1 MSKASTGF
9 SKKTF
14 THSSG
19 FLREF
24 EATVQQYPDKIAVVS
39 GNSAITF
46 AALNAKGNQLG
57 RFLRRKRIS
66 TEKIVIVY
74 LERFIEL
81 TIAFLGILKAG
92 GIYLPLDP
100 HFTPQFRLS
109 LIVDKAQADLVL
121 TQSCFQSHFLNPPS
135 PVVLWEDVCPKINQ
149 EQKDNFP
156 QIADTGNLAYIMFTS
171 GSTGTPK
178 GVMVSHGNLSHCARA
193 MKNPMAI
200 TPIDV
205 YLHTASFAFSSS
217 IRQITVPLSCGA
229 TVVIASTTQLR
240 DPHELFLLV
249 QKQCATIMDVVP
261 SFWRNCLEAL
271 QSLDPTVR
279 SFLLRNNLRLI
290 LSASEALPYDIPHR
304 WNKEGKHGV
313 ALINMY
319 GQTETTGIVLT
330 YPLNEMPQ
338 QKKGDLAPLG
348 NPIANTRVS
357 ILTQH
362 YDPISDNRIG
372 EIHIAGEGLARGYL
386 HNPDLT
392 AEKFLPNPLGENPG
406 SRMYRTGDTGR
417 YNSNENIQFQGRRDT
432 QVKIRGH
439 RVELGEVEGALCRHP
454 SVAQGLIVKKK
465 VGLEESSLIAYV
477 NSRSGAML
485 TKRDILEHL
494 MALLPFYMIPDYVFF
509 IDQVPLTVAGKIDRQ
524 ALSGLEAAQPSALK
538 THPAPE
544 TIWERRI
551 ADIWKE
557 VLGLE
562 KLEVHENF
570 FNLGGQSLKAI
581 QIINRIRKI
590 YNISLPIQS
599 IFDCP
604 TITGLAQTVEEI
616 SKSKGERLS
625 SHS

>member
-1 MSKASTGF
+1 MPKASTGF
-9 SKKTF
+9 SKEMF

-24 EATVQQYPDKIAVVS
+24 ETTAQQYPDKIAVVS
-39 GNSAITF
+39 GNSSITF
-46 AALNAKGNQLG
+46 AALNAKGNQLS

-74 LERFIEL
+74 LERSIEL

-109 LIVDKAQADLVL
+109 FIVDNAQADLVL
-121 TQSCFQSHFLNPPS
+121 TQACFQSHFLNPPS
-135 PVVLWEDVCPKINQ
+135 SVVLWEDVCTKVNQ
-149 EQKDNFP
+149 EQKGNFS
-156 QIADTGNLAYIMFTS
+156 QTANTGNLAYIMFTS
-171 GSTGTPK
+171 GSTGNPK

-193 MKNPMAI
+193 MQNPMAI
-200 TPIDV
+200 TPTDV
-205 YLHTASFAFSSS
+205 YIHTASFAFSSS
-217 IRQITVPLSCGA
+217 IRQLTVPLSCGA

-240 DPHELFLLV
+240 DPHELFLLL
-249 QKQCATIMDVVP
+249 QKQTVTIMDILP
-261 SFWRNCLEAL
+261 SFWRNCLETL
-271 QSLDPTVR
+271 SSLDPTVR

-290 LSASEALPYDIPHR
+290 LSASEALPYVIPYR
-304 WNKEGKHGV
+304 WNREGTHGV

-330 YPLNEMPQ
+330 YPLNQIPQ
-338 QKKGDLAPLG
+338 QEKGDLVPLG

-357 ILTQH
+357 ILTQQ

-372 EIHIAGEGLARGYL
+372 EIHIVGEGLARGYL
-386 HNPDLT
+386 HHPGLT
-392 AEKFLPNPLGENPG
+392 AEKFVPNPCGENTG
-406 SRMYRTGDTGR
+406 SRMYRTGDSGR
-417 YNSNENIQFQGRRDT
+417 YNSDGNIQFQGRRDT
-432 QVKIRGH
+432 QMKIRGH
-439 RVELGEVEGALCRHP
+439 RVELGEVEVALCGHP

-465 VGLEESSLIAYV
+465 VGLEENSLIAYV
-477 NSRSGAML
+477 IPRSGGL
-485 TKRDILEHL
+485 ITKMDILEHL
-494 MALLPFYMIPDYVFF
+494 RVLLPFYMIPDYILF
-509 IDQVPLTVAGKIDRQ
+509 IDQLPLTITGKIDRQ
-524 ALSGLEAAQPSALK
+524 ALSGLEAVQPSSLK

-581 QIINRIRKI
+581 QIINRIRKS
-590 YNISLPIQS
+590 YHISLPIQS

-604 TITGLAQTVEEI
+604 TIAGLAQTVEEI